1 MRLRFR
7 KENDGAEDVTNY
19 VDPSLELNL
28 GLWMLFAGATLLLL
42 LRVWVKI
49 TRRHGLWWD
58 DYILITSWVSTTC
71 PMFRSGCMLMIQG
84 VLLTNNALISLEYA
98 TGYVT
103 QNGTKW
109 DDRMHILINITSC
122 LTLVG
127 QAWTKT
133 AFGVTLLKL
142 SNKWQQYVLWFCIIT
157 MNGYMVAKVIFQW
170 AKLCDEKSYN
180 VWYRLD
186 FCVGKQWRDDFKE
199 GGNGE
204 SSRVDTYRSGLP
216 IFGR

>member
-1 MRLRFR
+1 
-7 KENDGAEDVTNY
+7 
-19 VDPSLELNL
+19 
-28 GLWMLFAGATLLLL
+28 ML
-42 LRVWVKI
+42 I
-49 TRRHGLWWD
+49 
-58 DYILITSWVSTTC
+58 
-71 PMFRSGCMLMIQG
+71 IQA
-84 VLLTNNALISLEYA
+84 VLLTNNALISHQYA

-103 QNGTKW
+103 QNGAKW

-122 LTLVG
+122 LTLIG

-180 VWYRLD
+180 MWYRLD
-186 FCVGKQWRDDFKE
+186 FCVDKKWRNDFKE

-204 SSRVDTYRSGLP
+204 SCCADACRSGLRASITNVKNGSLQHHHGFCLCSFP
-216 IFGR
+216 VDHYMEAGHAQA